1 MCARKGS
8 KVAPRPAERAGGEG
22 NVTRV
27 SPAPSL
33 ERASPSNIEAEEGLL
48 ACCIIDEG
56 QETMALCL
64 ETKLQPDYFFKPTHQ
79 ILFSILQELFEERSE
94 IHEII
99 LADRLQR
106 QNLLEEIG
114 GYSAITRI
122 TNRIE
127 TTAHARYWL
136 EIVREKCLLRRL
148 IRTSTDI
155 VDQCHNS
162 QSSLNELLES
172 AEEEIFKI
180 SQDRISD
187 SARPIKESIES
198 ASGLIS
204 RLIEGRGELTGV
216 PTGFID
222 LDRMTFGLHAQEM
235 IVLAARPSLGKT
247 SMALNIAETAV
258 LPDGGKRAP
267 VPTLFFSLEMS
278 ADQLAFRLLCS
289 RARVNSTRI
298 KEGFAPKGSQ
308 QSLAQAAKELKGVPL
323 WVDDSGHLT
332 ILEMRAKARRMAAK
346 TSLGLV
352 VIDYLQLISGA
363 DPRVGREQQI
373 SEISRGIKAMAKEL
387 NLPVL
392 VISQLNRDTEREK
405 RKPRLSDLRESG
417 SIEQDAD
424 VVMLLSR
431 MNEREEG
438 ETAGDVQQ
446 VELTI
451 AKQRNGPIGDMRL
464 SFIPE
469 LTRFDSY
476 SGRSI

>member
-1 MCARKGS
+1 MGARKVS
-8 KVAPRPAERAGGEG
+8 KVATHPGEMAGRGET
-22 NVTRV
+22 VKRV
-27 SPAPSL
+27 AQSPLL
-33 ERASPSNIEAEEGLL
+33 ERAPPYNIAAEEGLL
-48 ACCIIDEG
+48 ACCIFDG
-56 QETMALCL
+56 GRETMALCL
-64 ETKLQPDYFFKPTHQ
+64 ETGLRPGYFFKPTHQ
-79 ILFSILQELFEERSE
+79 ILFRILLELFDERSE
-94 IHEII
+94 IDEII

-106 QNLLEEIG
+106 QNLLDEVG
-114 GYSAITRI
+114 GYGAITRL

-127 TTAHARYWL
+127 TTAHAPHWL

-148 IRTSTDI
+148 IRTSTEI
-155 VDQCHNS
+155 VDQCHNG
-162 QSSLNELLES
+162 QTSLSELLES

-187 SARPIKESIES
+187 PARPIKESIES

-204 RLIEGRGELTGV
+204 KLIERRDELTGV

-222 LDRMTFGLHAQEM
+222 LDRVTFGLHAQEM

-247 SMALNIAETAV
+247 SMALNIAESAV

-267 VPTLFFSLEMS
+267 TPTLLFSLEMS

-289 RARVNSTRI
+289 RARVNSTSI
-298 KEGFAPKGSQ
+298 KEGFPPKGSQ
-308 QSLAQAAKELKGVPL
+308 QSLAQAAKELKEVPL
-323 WVDDSGHLT
+323 WVDDSGQLT
-332 ILEMRAKARRMAAK
+332 ILEMRAKARRIAAK
-346 TSLGLV
+346 TNLGLV
-352 VIDYLQLISGA
+352 VIDYLQLITGA

-373 SEISRGIKAMAKEL
+373 SEISRGVKAMAKEL

-424 VVMLLSR
+424 VVLLLSR
-431 MNEREEG
+431 VDDHEEG
-438 ETAGDVQQ
+438 DTAAVQQ

-451 AKQRNGPIGDMRL
+451 AKQTQRTHRNYDVVFHSGI
-464 SFIPE
+464 
-469 LTRFDSY
+469 DSV
-476 SGRSI
+476 